1 MRAWAGFIIG
11 TAVLSACAAPSGDNL
26 AAGLKGIDQAK
37 FLSCS
42 GPPSI
47 SLTEEGQERMS
58 FLTNGSQ
65 GMGLVNPAAAPM
77 AACLGNA
84 VFQQGKLADVT
95 FSGDPD
101 TCVRV
106 FGPCAQ
112 K

>member
-1 MRAWAGFIIG
+1 MRALAGIIIG
-11 TAVLSACAAPSGDNL
+11 TALLSACAAPPGEDL
-26 AAGLKGIDQAK
+26 AAGLKGIDKAK

-42 GPPSI
+42 GPPSV
-47 SLTEEGQERMS
+47 SLTEGGQERMS

-65 GMGLVNPAAAPM
+65 GMGLFNPAAAPM
-77 AACLGNA
+77 AACSGNA
-84 VFQQGKLADVT
+84 VFQRGKLADVT